1 VKLRL
6 ELLLKGLFYFSAF
19 IVLFITISVL
29 IASRSIPAAESGT
42 GTWTET
48 GTGQEGGYLLPEPF
62 IWLILPILVAAI
74 MLIVL
79 HKFYRWY
86 IVDAIGIFL
95 SSSIA
100 AWFGASLSPILIV
113 VLLLLMA
120 LYDYLVVRSGKMVS
134 IAENTLKMNLP
145 TMVMSPMK
153 KIPEKLEGE
162 GERKGALLGLG
173 DIAFPNMLTV
183 STYLENIDKNILGI
197 PVNILA
203 AMIVLFGSI
212 AGLITVLYV
221 VHRCRK
227 PQPGLPYIGLGS
239 ILAWLASRALLL
251 A

>member
-1 VKLRL
+1 MKWSTAAVIIVILYAIAGFLAILLAPLYIINELILFESPENPFNILLTMFSVIVVFIIIMVIVKLRL

-48 GTGQEGGYLLPEPF
+48 GTGQEGGYLPLEPF
-62 IWLILPILVAAI
+62 IWLILPISVAAI

-120 LYDYLVVRSGKMVS
+120 LYDYLAVRSGKMVS

-153 KIPEKLEGE
+153 KIPEKLDGE

-173 DIAFPNMLTV
+173 DIAFPNMLT
-183 STYLENIDKNILGI
+183 
-197 PVNILA
+197 
-203 AMIVLFGSI
+203 
-212 AGLITVLYV
+212 
-221 VHRCRK
+221 
-227 PQPGLPYIGLGS
+227 
-239 ILAWLASRALLL
+239 
-251 A
+251 